1 MIVTFSAAPS
11 DGSIPVIVGSSVGG
25 LIAVVLVIVT
35 AVVVV
40 GLLLKLKS
48 KCEWTHYALIVPLN
62 QAYFIYWQTLISGR
76 FWANILRTV
85 VY

>member
-25 LIAVVLVIVT
+25 LIAVVLVIFT
-35 AVVVV
+35 SVVAV

-48 KCEWTHYALIVPLN
+48 KCEWALYVLSIPLN
-62 QAYFIYWQTLISGR
+62 QANFIYCQH
-76 FWANILRTV
+76 
-85 VY
+85 VYM

>member
-11 DGSIPVIVGSSVGG
+11 DSSIPVIVGSSVGG
-25 LIAVVLVIVT
+25 LIAVVL
-35 AVVVV
+35 AVVTEVVAV

-48 KCEWTHYALIVPLN
+48 KCEWTHYVLIVPLN
-62 QAYFIYWQTLISGR
+62 QAYFIYCQTLNSGH
-76 FWANILRTV
+76 FWANSLRTV

>member
-11 DGSIPVIVGSSVGG
+11 HGSIPVIVGSSVGG

-35 AVVVV
+35 AVVAV

-48 KCEWTHYALIVPLN
+48 KCEWAHYALIVPLN
-62 QAYFIYWQTLISGR
+62 QAYFIYCQTLISGR